1 MTTFTHFLLRRLP
14 KTPTD
19 WFAFLFLL
27 FGVHSVLIFEV
38 FVVLPFVYD
47 GYHDSVVMYYTHIMA
62 ALFIY
67 FNAMSNIV
75 MVMTTETGIRG
86 VVLPAVLKQGWRFCS
101 VCECN
106 SPPRSY
112 HCHICGTC
120 VLKRD
125 HHCTFAGCC
134 IGHTNQ
140 RYFIVMLLYIWVA
153 ALYANIMNIDF
164 VYHIFGEFSLKTVFV
179 LILPLLAW
187 MFQVVETVTMSMAFM
202 ISLCVISFLLTSALF
217 GYHMINIIKGQTVH
231 EKTYKITTYNVG
243 LLENLKA
250 VFGEK
255 WMFTWLCPWIP
266 SPPLGD
272 GLEFAERSKM
282 ERTKDL

>member
-1 MTTFTHFLLRRLP
+1 MEALTAFCLRRLP

-27 FGVHSVLIFEV
+27 FGVNGVFIFEV
-38 FVVLPFVYD
+38 FVVLPFIYD
-47 GYHDSVVMYYTHIMA
+47 GYHDSDAIYYTHIAA

-67 FNAMSNIV
+67 FSTVSNLVLV
-75 MVMTTETGIRG
+75 MVTETGVRG
-86 VVLPAVLKQGWRFCS
+86 VMLPSVLKEGWRLCAL
-101 VCECN
+101 CECN
-106 SPPRSY
+106 VPPRSY
-112 HCHICGTC
+112 HCHTCGTC

-140 RYFIVMLLYIWVA
+140 RYFLVMLLYIWMA
-153 ALYANIMNIDF
+153 ALYANVMNVDF
-164 VYHIFGEFSLKTVFV
+164 VYHIFGEFSLKTAFV

-187 MFQVVETVTMSMAFM
+187 MFRVVETVTMSMAFM
-202 ISLCVISFLLTSALF
+202 ISLCLISFLLTSALM
-217 GYHMINIIKGQTVH
+217 GYHMINVVNGQLVH
-231 EKTYKITTYNVG
+231 EKTYKITKYNVG
-243 LLENLKA
+243 LVQNLKV

-255 WMFTWLCPWIP
+255 WAVCWLFPWIS

-272 GLEFAERSKM
+272 GLEFAEKSTF
-282 ERTKDL
+282 EREKDL